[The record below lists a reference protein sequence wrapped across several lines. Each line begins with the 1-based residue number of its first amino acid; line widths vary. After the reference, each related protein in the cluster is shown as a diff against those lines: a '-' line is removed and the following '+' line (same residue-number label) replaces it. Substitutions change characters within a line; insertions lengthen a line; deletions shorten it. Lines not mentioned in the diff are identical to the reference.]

1 MGKRLGKELSR
12 RRYSEGEGPLGGNE
26 ARTGQSVR

>member
-12 RRYSEGEGPLGGNE
+12 RRYREGEVPLGGNE
-26 ARTGQSVR
+26 ATTGQSVR